1 VSGGTLVANTTVTLL
16 RKCKTPEG
24 WRYYPVVMSANGK
37 VKPNTVVVDGIEVA
51 YPVGHY
57 VLRSYAG
64 DKIIWTRVKGGATE
78 ALEEL
83 RVAQKRANA
92 VAVAASAGV
101 QVVLDPQRVSLRK
114 AVDTYIKEVRSRKA
128 LVAAAAYEFTLNE
141 FLDGCSKTYAD
152 ELAPEDITKFHG
164 QMQRRGLTD
173 RTVHNRHQH
182 IRSFLLYLELDAKKI
197 AGKAPRITKTMPE
210 IYEPEDLVAFFAS
223 LTTLFDKLLFTLLLQ
238 SGLREQEAVYL
249 EWIDISYDRK
259 TLQVRSKPR
268 YKHTIKDYE
277 ERELTLSK
285 KLIAHLRAYRKQIP
299 EEYRLVFGRQGGRLD
314 QPDSHFLRRLKVLV
328 RDAGLNCDVCKPCV
342 ENGECEKWFLHK
354 FRATYATTLLRS
366 GLDLSTVQGLM
377 GHKDLAS
384 TMRYLRPASTAQVQD
399 HVDAVKWY

>member
-1 VSGGTLVANTTVTLL
+1 VANTTVTLL

-164 QMQRRGLTD
+164 GSPIARSTTAISISDPSYSTWSSTPRRLPGRPRGLRRPCRRFTSR
-173 RTVHNRHQH
+173 RTW
-182 IRSFLLYLELDAKKI
+182 S
-197 AGKAPRITKTMPE
+197 P
-210 IYEPEDLVAFFAS
+210 S
-223 LTTLFDKLLFTLLLQ
+223 L
-238 SGLREQEAVYL
+238 
-249 EWIDISYDRK
+249 
-259 TLQVRSKPR
+259 P
-268 YKHTIKDYE
+268 H
-277 ERELTLSK
+277 
-285 KLIAHLRAYRKQIP
+285 
-299 EEYRLVFGRQGGRLD
+299 
-314 QPDSHFLRRLKVLV
+314 
-328 RDAGLNCDVCKPCV
+328 
-342 ENGECEKWFLHK
+342 
-354 FRATYATTLLRS
+354 
-366 GLDLSTVQGLM
+366 
-377 GHKDLAS
+377 
-384 TMRYLRPASTAQVQD
+384 
-399 HVDAVKWY
+399 